1 MSDSRDLHTQTVRG
15 DTEKELDIEAL
26 IEEAHSNQG
35 SLPLP
40 PVYTAEQEAR
50 LWRKIDKRFMP
61 IVTMMY
67 LCSFLDRGNIGEITH
82 PPEMPDG

>member
-1 MSDSRDLHTQTVRG
+1 MSNSRDLHTQTIRG
-15 DTEKELDIEAL
+15 GPEKETAIEAL
-26 IEEAHSNQG
+26 IEEAHSPQD

-50 LWRKIDKRFMP
+50 LWRKIDIRFMP

-67 LCSFLDRGNIGEITH
+67 LCSFLDRGNIGEISH
-82 PPEMPDG
+82 PPEIPDG